1 MGESLKNEL
10 FRLQPRFLYLE
21 LLFLYAIASFCII
34 SWFPPIFSLLAYD
47 GILRSAIKA
56 SFLLNFTAF
65 VIFLLYRFIKN
76 EMRRI
81 SIIITND
88 QIIKKG
94 FSQTTSVRFSDIKNL
109 QYIRIPGIRGFL
121 KLSTSDNVMKIP
133 LCIEHTITFIA
144 SLQSRLNGN
153 PDVLININDTRL
165 FEDTRVFQDSYQ
177 RSLRAFSPLIL
188 ISLFLFF
195 FNTIVAVEF
204 WELALIPTLLFA
216 TVGLF
221 LPSIGYH
228 IADIKI
234 NHSVRN
240 LLRSDNAEMYNIGKE
255 YLYGGF
261 LTFILYLFI
270 GIFFKAVFL
279 WIY

>member
-56 SFLLNFTAF
+56 SLLLNFTAF

-195 FNTIVAVEF
+195 NTIVAVEF